1 MEGLLWLNFW
11 MKWWVVFN
19 LLLTTHIQAVN
30 QRLTVQ
36 LDIVNRRLTVQLDI
50 VNRRLTR

>member
-11 MKWWVVFN
+11 MKLWVVFN
-19 LLLTTHIQAVN
+19 RLLTTHIQAVN

-36 LDIVNRRLTVQLDI
+36 LDIVNRRLTI
-50 VNRRLTR
+50 